1 MITRRSMLGWS
12 LGLLPLWGD
21 VVFGGSE
28 APANDEYAD
37 VLMGDRWI
45 AEWMLVRKIDDA
57 GLVKT
62 PNGVMSLGRFAD
74 PVYYMNSVIGWNPK
88 GGQIGKYLPVRVP
101 VGFVTDFASIPRVFW
116 SVLRPDGIYTYAAVI
131 HDYLYWEQYLSREES
146 DQIFKFAM
154 EDFRVST
161 PEMNSIYS
169 AVRLGGQ
176 SAWDQNARLK
186 SMGEKRI
193 LKRTPSDPTIR
204 WSSWKLLPEVF
215 K

>member
-1 MITRRSMLGWS
+1 MLGYS
-12 LGLLPLWGD
+12 LGLLSTWGE
-21 VVFGGSE
+21 FALCTGE
-28 APANDEYAD
+28 AVADGEYAD
-37 VLMGDRWI
+37 SMMGDRWI
-45 AEWMLVRKIDDA
+45 REWMLVRKVDDS

-88 GGQIGKYLPVRVP
+88 GGQVGKHKPVRVP
-101 VGFVTDFASIPRVFW
+101 IGFVTDFASIPRVFW
-116 SVLRPDGIYTYAAVI
+116 SVLRPDGLYTYAAVI

-154 EDFRVST
+154 EDFRVSRS
-161 PEMNSIYS
+161 EIDAIYS

-176 SAWDQNARLK
+176 SAWDENALLRSK
-186 SMGEKRI
+186 GEKRF
-193 LKRTPSDPTIR
+193 LKRTPMDPTIR
-204 WSSWKLLPEVF
+204 WTSWKLLPDVF

>member
-1 MITRRSMLGWS
+1 MLGYS
-12 LGLLPLWGD
+12 LGLLSTWGE
-21 VVFGGSE
+21 FALCGGE
-28 APANDEYAD
+28 AVADEEYAD
-37 VLMGDRWI
+37 SMMGDRWI
-45 AEWMLVRKIDDA
+45 REWMLVRKVDDS

-88 GGQIGKYLPVRVP
+88 GGQVGKHKPVRVP
-101 VGFVTDFASIPRVFW
+101 IGFVTDFASIPRVFW
-116 SVLRPDGIYTYAAVI
+116 SVLRPDGLYTYAAVI

-154 EDFRVST
+154 EDFRV
-161 PEMNSIYS
+161 NSSEIDAIYS

-176 SAWDQNARLK
+176 SAWDGNALLRSK
-186 SMGEKRI
+186 GEKRI
-193 LKRTPSDPTIR
+193 LKRTPMDPTIR
-204 WSSWKLLPEVF
+204 WASWKLLPDVF